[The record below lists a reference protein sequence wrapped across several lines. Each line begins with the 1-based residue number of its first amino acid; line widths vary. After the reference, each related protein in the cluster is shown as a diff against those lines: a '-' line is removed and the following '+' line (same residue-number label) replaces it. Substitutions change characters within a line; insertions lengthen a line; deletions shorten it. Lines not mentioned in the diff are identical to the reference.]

1 MLNALEDIFMV
12 HQINDAGNIKHIEP
26 DNRLKAKQNETAP
39 AIAEHSALYDSV
51 NLSATSKQLEA
62 LKASLQDIPEI
73 NEARVAYFKAE
84 IQSGNY
90 RIHSDKIAMNMLNN
104 TEMA

>member
-1 MLNALEDIFMV
+1 MLNALEDKFMV
-12 HQINDAGNIKHIEP
+12 HQINDSANIKHIEP
-26 DNRLKAKQNETAP
+26 DTRLKAKQNETAP
-39 AIAEHSALYDSV
+39 AVADHSALHDSV
-51 NLSATSKQLEA
+51 NLSTTSKQLEA
-62 LKASLQDIPEI
+62 LKASLRDVPEI

-90 RIHSDKIAMNMLNN
+90 QIHSDRIAKNMLNN